1 MHTGDLGA
9 PTTEL
14 GVLSHEDDY
23 EDEEGGGGLEG
34 ARLGAAPGA
43 PRFTLSDEEERPS
56 GGGTGRPQP
65 RLNLEAQQA
74 GVVVEQLPT
83 PVTPAPMALPPPPR

>member
-1 MHTGDLGA
+1 MCAGDLGA

-14 GVLSHEDDY
+14 GVLGHEC
-23 EDEEGGGGLEG
+23 DEEDGGRALER
-34 ARLGAAPGA
+34 ARLGAAPGGA
-43 PRFTLSDEEERPS
+43 RFTLSDEEERP
-56 GGGTGRPQP
+56 GGGGAGRLQP

-83 PVTPAPMALPPPPR
+83 PVTPAPVTLPPPPR